1 MSKAQKGNKEK
12 KKPKADKNQPKTRVS
27 AYKAA
32 QGEGKPSL
40 QPVREKVLRLDS
52 VSRSR
57 TDRLLVCWTRRTV
70 PSVPVGGVS
79 YLVDTEPGMNWIAHY
94 LDRRLSRDS
103 ISRAFASKEDALRE
117 ACDLT
122 RGSCVVHFIQ
132 GPNDEKID
140 AVAIAAWCKHHPW
153 RRDPCRSR
161 KSHPRGFA
169 R

>member
-1 MSKAQKGNKEK
+1 M
-12 KKPKADKNQPKTRVS
+12 
-27 AYKAA
+27 
-32 QGEGKPSL
+32 
-40 QPVREKVLRLDS
+40 
-52 VSRSR
+52 
-57 TDRLLVCWTRRTV
+57 LVCWTRRTV

-94 LDRRLSRDS
+94 FDRRLNRDS

-153 RRDPCRSR
+153 RRDPP
-161 KSHPRGFA
+161 KPPR
-169 R
+169 

>member
-1 MSKAQKGNKEK
+1 MQGSR
-12 KKPKADKNQPKTRVS
+12 ADGCS
-27 AYKAA
+27 
-32 QGEGKPSL
+32 S
-40 QPVREKVLRLDS
+40 
-52 VSRSR
+52 
-57 TDRLLVCWTRRTV
+57 CWTRRTV

-94 LDRRLSRDS
+94 FDRRLNRDS

-122 RGSCVVHFIQ
+122 RRSCVVHFVQ

-153 RRDPCRSR
+153 RRDPP
-161 KSHPRGFA
+161 KPPK
-169 R
+169 